1 MRRMLSLPLAALLL
15 VLLALPVLGARP
27 TIISFADDDVTD
39 GEFFSLV
46 CGVEISAESSG
57 HAILHNETRGANNF
71 ISNYNIQIWLTS
83 ENGSYHLLDAG
94 PDMEHRRA
102 GTTYFAVT
110 GRSLTFSTVIGRTEV
125 NLDTGETVFHGN
137 LVGSGV
143 FAEDWYAPICDALD

>member
-15 VLLALPVLGARP
+15 ILLAVPVLGAPP
-27 TIISFADDDVTD
+27 TIISFADDDVAD
-39 GEFFSLV
+39 GDFFSLV
-46 CGVEISAESSG
+46 CEVEISARSSG
-57 HAILHNETRGANNF
+57 HAIFHNETRGANNF

-137 LVGSGV
+137 LVGSDV
-143 FAEDWYAPICDALD
+143 FAEDWYAPICDALS